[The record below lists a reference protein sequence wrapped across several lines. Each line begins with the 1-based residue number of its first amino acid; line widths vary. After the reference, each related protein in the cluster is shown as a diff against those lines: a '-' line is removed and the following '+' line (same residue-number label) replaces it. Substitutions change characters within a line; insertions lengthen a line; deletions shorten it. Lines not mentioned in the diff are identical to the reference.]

1 MRKIDLT
8 SYDVTVP
15 DGKGGEQTLPYD
27 VRGSLVDGMY
37 HHDLRLNSKDLFAH
51 DRIAQKIQNSNGF
64 VLLEDSE
71 YERVKSTIETIT
83 GFRKEDVEFVRRV
96 IDAPEVTVKEGE

>member
-15 DGKGGEQTLPYD
+15 DKDGEMKILPYD

-37 HHDLRLNSKDLFAH
+37 HQDLRLNYKDLFTN
-51 DRIAQKIQNSNGF
+51 DRIAQKIKASNGSI
-64 VLLEDSE
+64 LLEEEE
-71 YERVKSTIETIT
+71 YQRVRSMIETVT

-96 IDAPEVTVKEGE
+96 IEAPEVTVKEGE

>member
-15 DGKGGEQTLPYD
+15 DGKGGEEILPFN

-37 HHDLRLNSKDLFAH
+37 HPDLKLNSKDLFIN
-51 DRIAQKIQNSNGF
+51 DRIAQKIEGAGDY

-71 YERVKSTIETIT
+71 YDRVKTMIDTIK
-83 GFRKEDVEFVRRV
+83 GFRKEDVEFVRR
-96 IDAPEVTVKEGE
+96 IIEAPKVDVEEKK

>member
-1 MRKIDLT
+1 MRRIDLT

-15 DGKGGEQTLPYD
+15 DGRGGEDTLPYD
-27 VRGSLVDGMY
+27 IRGSLADGMY
-37 HHDLRLNSKDLFAH
+37 HPDLKLNYKDLFTH
-51 DRIAQKIQNSNGF
+51 DRIAQKILKSEGS

-71 YERVKSTIETIT
+71 YERVKFMIETVK

-96 IDAPEVTVKEGE
+96 MEAPEVTVKEGE

>member
-15 DGKGGEQTLPYD
+15 DREGKMETLPYD
-27 VRGSLVDGMY
+27 VRGSLSDGMY
-37 HHDLRLNSKDLFAH
+37 HPDLRLNSKDLFTN
-51 DRIAQKIQNSNGF
+51 DRIAQKIRNSNGS

-71 YERVKSTIETIT
+71 YERVKSMIETVT
-83 GFRKEDVEFVRRV
+83 GFRKGDVEFVRRV
-96 IDAPEVTVKEGE
+96 IEAPEVTVKEGE

>member
-15 DGKGGEQTLPYD
+15 DRSGNFETLPYD
-27 VRGSLVDGMY
+27 VRGSLADGMY
-37 HHDLRLNSKDLFAH
+37 HPDLRLNHKDLFTN
-51 DRIAQKIQNSNGF
+51 DRIAQKILKSEGS

-71 YERVKSTIETIT
+71 YERVKSMIETVT

-96 IDAPEVTVKEGE
+96 IEAPEVTVKEGE

>member
-15 DGKGGEQTLPYD
+15 DREGNMETLPYD
-27 VRGSLVDGMY
+27 VRGSLSDGMY
-37 HHDLRLNSKDLFAH
+37 HPDLRLNSKDLFTN
-51 DRIAQKIQNSNGF
+51 DRIAQKIRNSNGSI
-64 VLLEDSE
+64 LLEDAE
-71 YERVKSTIETIT
+71 YERVKSMMETIT

-96 IDAPEVTVKEGE
+96 IEAPEVTVKEGE